1 MQEKEHVLNI
11 LKQAKEAVEK
21 EDVVKLKELSNYTL
35 HSSSIH
41 QDPDNVA
48 IAVIVY
54 SLSKIIERKKYTY
67 YEEWPAFYK
76 VYIKSIDNTI
86 LDLEKDNIEGFREH
100 TNKIR
105 KAIGNLSG
113 RFKKY
118 IQDVFKKAEINK
130 ASRIY
135 EHGISMQQTAK
146 LLGIS
151 IWELAEYAGQTG
163 ISDADLSITMPIKQR
178 LKNAE
183 EMFEK

>member
-35 HSSSIH
+35 HTSSIQ

-76 VYIKSIDNTI
+76 TYVKSIDNAT
-86 LDLEKDNIEGFREH
+86 LSLEKDDIKEFRENI
-100 TNKIR
+100 NKIR
-105 KAIGNLSG
+105 SEIGKLSG

-130 ASRIY
+130 ASRVY

-151 IWELAEYAGQTG
+151 IWDLAEYTGQTG
-163 ISDADLSITMPIKQR
+163 IGDVDLSITMPIKQR
-178 LKNAE
+178 VKNAE

>member
-1 MQEKEHVLNI
+1 MIEKEHVLNI
-11 LKQAKEAVEK
+11 LRQAKLAVK
-21 EDVVKLKELSNYTL
+21 DEDVVKLKSLSNQTI
-35 HSSSIH
+35 HSSSIQ
-41 QDPDNVA
+41 QDADNVA

-76 VYIKSIDNTI
+76 IYIKSIDDAI
-86 LDLEKDNIEGFREH
+86 LDLEKDDIKGFRENI
-100 TNKIR
+100 NKIR
-105 KAIGNLSG
+105 KEINKLSG

-118 IQDVFKKAEINK
+118 IQDVFRKAEINK

-163 ISDADLSITMPIKQR
+163 ISDVDLSITMPIKQR

-183 EMFEK
+183 EMFG